1 MSEYTTTFYEIGL
14 GISNTPW
21 KESTENIVEN
31 VRKFIFTFNFPFY
44 DDNKLKDFQEK
55 FIKHFFFREIGFE
68 TVNLFKFRLNETL
81 NLIMPYYNKLYLANE
96 EKLEI
101 FTTDKF
107 QEQVNSESNSE
118 SNVKGNSNTE
128 YNEESITRFSST
140 PQGGLSDVKNDK
152 YLTSLTVDNNS
163 GETESTTSSTSNG
176 NSNVITTRT
185 NEGRGGV
192 SEATL
197 LQQYYDVQRNI
208 DEEVFDSLEELFML
222 IF

>member
-1 MSEYTTTFYEIGL
+1 MSEDTTTFYELGL
-14 GISNTPW
+14 GISKHPW
-21 KESTENIVEN
+21 NDSTEDIVEN
-31 VRKFIFTFNFPFY
+31 VRKFIFTFSFPFY
-44 DDNKLKDFQEK
+44 DDNKLIDFQKK

-68 TVNLFKFRLNETL
+68 TINLFKFRLNESL

-107 QEQVNSESNSE
+107 QELVNSESNSE
-118 SNVKGNSNTE
+118 ANVKGNSNTN
-128 YNEESITRFSST
+128 YNEESITRFSNT

-152 YLTSLTVDNNS
+152 YLTSLTLDNNS
-163 GETESTTSSTSNG
+163 GETESDTSSTSNG
-176 NSNVITTRT
+176 NSNVITIRT
-185 NEGRGGV
+185 NEGSGGV

>member
-31 VRKFIFTFNFPFY
+31 VRKFIFTFTFPFY

-118 SNVKGNSNTE
+118 TNVKGNSNTN

-140 PQGGLSDVKNDK
+140 PQGGLNDVKNDK
-152 YLTSLTVDNNS
+152 YLTSLTLDNNS
-163 GETESTTSSTSNG
+163 GETESDTSSTSKG

>member
-1 MSEYTTTFYEIGL
+1 MSEYTTTFYEL
-14 GISNTPW
+14 GIGISTHPW
-21 KESTENIVEN
+21 NDSTEDIVEN
-31 VRKFIFTFNFPFY
+31 VRKFIFTFSFPFY
-44 DDNKLKDFQEK
+44 DDNKLVDFQKK

-68 TVNLFKFRLNETL
+68 TINLFKFRLNETL

-118 SNVKGNSNTE
+118 TNVKGNSNTN
-128 YNEESITRFSST
+128 YNEESITRFSNT

-152 YLTSLTVDNNS
+152 YLTSLTLDNNS
-163 GETESTTSSTSNG
+163 GETESDTSSTSNG
-176 NSNVITTRT
+176 NSNVITIRT

>member
-1 MSEYTTTFYEIGL
+1 MSEYTTTFYDIGI
-14 GISNTPW
+14 GISPHPW
-21 KESTENIVEN
+21 KDSTEDIVEN
-31 VRKFIFTFNFPFY
+31 ARKFIFTFTFPFY
-44 DDNKLKDFQEK
+44 DDNKLEEFQKK

-118 SNVKGNSNTE
+118 TNVKGNSNTN

-140 PQGGLSDVKNDK
+140 PQGGLNNVKNDK
-152 YLTSLTVDNNS
+152 YLTSLTLDNNS
-163 GETESTTSSTSNG
+163 GETESDTSSTSNG